1 VCVACLCSVEGV
13 CECALDGLFDLL
25 CLVHRDTTTLW
36 AYTHGHNTPH
46 RLHTATTSTHSTP
59 SFVSLCTL
67 NLFLGVP
74 TTTFT
79 NLWAAPF
86 AASRYWAAL
95 TRHERA
101 LTHAP
106 VTTPPSFD
114 FTEFVCEDLSVEAG
128 PASLQLAPRADIE
141 ALLVDKHWDAAQV
154 VDVLLP

>member
-1 VCVACLCSVEGV
+1 VSARSTAYLTYFVWYTVTQPHFGHTHTGTIHHTVCIQRPRPPTAPLPLCEY
-13 CECALDGLFDLL
+13 L
-25 CLVHRDTTTLW
+25 
-36 AYTHGHNTPH
+36 P
-46 RLHTATTSTHSTP
+46 P
-59 SFVSLCTL
+59 SLSISLCTL
-67 NLFLGVP
+67 NLFLGLP